1 MHNSILAYI
10 CTPGEIV
17 VLLNPSE
24 ADFQDGSPGL
34 VLGIRRGQV
43 EVKLLHTGRS
53 VLLYPENFIDANE
66 ESSDC
71 SVEGEFDEEDDD
83 DSEGMISLEE
93 VESLRRKISRSK
105 NSSFA
110 SEQPAK
116 RARVFVPSPEMIIAH
131 SKSVSRAVHNLD
143 GTVSDHPLHSSLA
156 GNVFLPTNPRRPGQ
170 SEPEFTTEGDE
181 EASHW
186 LRSIREEI
194 EQGNDRGAEVLLR
207 DILAHH
213 QYCTAAWVELAAILV
228 RKGDHRGAVHAL
240 HKACHSCPLKSDFQ
254 TMADTI
260 EMYLVVAKLLT
271 SIANGVALAEIIPH
285 SSAVPP
291 APPLEVNA
299 LVRDAPKERDSVSLV
314 TPLPSSQPSCNDLQA
329 SGDSSSNLPAAVPPT
344 ADSSVGGELRMR
356 PHVEREL
363 SFEEDIKRH
372 WLQLRALLRG
382 LNVARA
388 AGMVLQF
395 PPAASS
401 GGRPTAASASTT
413 PVITFKREHEY
424 LRPFVAEVLFEMG
437 QCLHRLSELYHHTSR
452 PNNCL
457 AGAYCLLK
465 LAVQQMPFVH
475 GATYTDT
482 LMDVFDLCESKL
494 RDEGALVDSPMK

>member
-53 VLLYPENFIDANE
+53 VLLYPENFVDANE

-71 SVEGEFDEEDDD
+71 SVDGDFEEDDD
-83 DSEGMISLEE
+83 DDHEGMISMEE

-131 SKSVSRAVHNLD
+131 SKSVSHAVHNLD
-143 GTVSDHPLHSSLA
+143 GTVSDHPLYSSSA
-156 GNVFLPTNPRRPGQ
+156 GNVFLPTNPRRP
-170 SEPEFTTEGDE
+170 SLREPELTTEGDE

-186 LRSIREEI
+186 LRSIRVEI
-194 EQGNDRGAEVLLR
+194 EHGNDRGAEILLR
-207 DILAHH
+207 DILTHH
-213 QYCTAAWVELAAILV
+213 QYCTAAWVELATVLV

-240 HKACHSCPLKSDFQ
+240 HKACHTCPLKSDFQ

-260 EMYLVVAKLLT
+260 EMYLVAAKLLS
-271 SIANGVALAEIIPH
+271 SIENGVALVDVIPH
-285 SSAVPP
+285 SSAAPP
-291 APPLEVNA
+291 APPLEA
-299 LVRDAPKERDSVSLV
+299 IPLLRDVSKERDSVSLV

-329 SGDSSSNLPAAVPPT
+329 SGESNNNLPVT
-344 ADSSVGGELRMR
+344 APSDTVVGGELRM
-356 PHVEREL
+356 HSQVEREL
-363 SFEEDIKRH
+363 SVEEDIKRH

-395 PPAASS
+395 PSVPSS
-401 GGRPTAASASTT
+401 GGRPTPASSSSPAIS
-413 PVITFKREHEY
+413 FKKEHEY
-424 LRPFVAEVLFEMG
+424 LRPFVAEVLYEMG

-465 LAVQQMPFVH
+465 LAMQQMPFVH
-475 GATYTDT
+475 GATYSPA
-482 LMDVFDLCESKL
+482 LMDLFDVCESKL